1 MKDYLAEF
9 IGTFALVF
17 AITATIVGTVGVNSG
32 FGVLN
37 LLAIAFTAGLVLMVL
52 IFTFGPLSGAHFN
65 PAVTIGLW
73 FAGKFQKKKVIPYL
87 IAQFA
92 GGLAASL
99 ALWVLVFDP
108 NLGATTAGSYGTTT
122 ALLAEIVATALFLIV
137 ILSVTGRKESQSHA
151 PFAIGFYLLV
161 AHLYA
166 IPFSGASL
174 NPARSLGPA
183 LFDGG
188 TALNQLWIYFLGPV
202 IGALLGA
209 IIYQMLMK
217 KN

>member
-1 MKDYLAEF
+1 
-9 IGTFALVF
+9 
-17 AITATIVGTVGVNSG
+17 
-32 FGVLN
+32 
-37 LLAIAFTAGLVLMVL
+37 MVL